1 MVCDYCAHPRPPHK
15 AGCDEFQLDA
25 VPECWFVSAVFPFI
39 FITCPL
45 NKTLPKGA
53 DSLQWH
59 ERGFGS
65 RKLFESLWNITG
77 NSPFLG
83 VWKYGWWHLDF
94 DLQFLKFQWP
104 KMRFKPRDSQINS
117 ENGIWVCLKFFSHH
131 FYPNKFDLEL
141 EKYRMHF
148 NLHVSFYFALLS
160 SDSSFLLRTF
170 AFYSLI
176 AQVAYKNKDYLFKV
190 QSRLM

>member
-25 VPECWFVSAVFPFI
+25 VPECWFVSAVFLFI

-65 RKLFESLWNITG
+65 RKVDLSHCETSQVIPHFLVFGNTG
-77 NSPFLG
+77 
-83 VWKYGWWHLDF
+83 D
-94 DLQFLKFQWP
+94 
-104 KMRFKPRDSQINS
+104 
-117 ENGIWVCLKFFSHH
+117 GIWILTFSFLSFNDLKW
-131 FYPNKFDLEL
+131 
-141 EKYRMHF
+141 
-148 NLHVSFYFALLS
+148 
-160 SDSSFLLRTF
+160 DSSLVILKSIQKMGFEYVWSFFLTIF
-170 AFYSLI
+170 IPTNLI
-176 AQVAYKNKDYLFKV
+176 
-190 QSRLM
+190 